1 MSPLIRFYYP
11 SPKNDS
17 WVFKWCLKIMPIYEY
32 QCPSCGNKFELRQGF
47 DAESTLECGACGSTA
62 QRRISL
68 VPVIFKGKGW
78 YVNDYGRGNSS
89 GAKNRESENSSAT
102 SETPTGNS
110 SENAT
115 STPKPSETPKTE
127 TVDSKSTPTSSE

>member
-1 MSPLIRFYYP
+1 
-11 SPKNDS
+11 
-17 WVFKWCLKIMPIYEY
+17 MPIYEY

-47 DAESTLECGACGSTA
+47 DAQSTYECDTCGAMA

-89 GAKNRESENSSAT
+89 GSKNRETENSST
-102 SETPTGNS
+102 SPESPKGDSNDGTTSAPKETES
-110 SENAT
+110 
-115 STPKPSETPKTE
+115 PKTE
-127 TVDSKSTPTSSE
+127 TIDAKPTVNSSE